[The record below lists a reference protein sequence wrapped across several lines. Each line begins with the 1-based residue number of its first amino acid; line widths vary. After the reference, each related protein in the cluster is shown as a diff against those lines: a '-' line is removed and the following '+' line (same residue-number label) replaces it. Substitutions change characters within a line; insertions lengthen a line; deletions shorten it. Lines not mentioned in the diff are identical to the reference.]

1 MLATHLK
8 TVSVVIIIYKYLLI
22 TKQLSS
28 VKIQEYKQQIKVCL
42 ELVEYFK
49 YRIDSEARRKERSR
63 LLYETKENYNYG

>member
-49 YRIDSEARRKERSR
+49 YRIDVEARRKERSC
-63 LLYETKENYNYG
+63 LYYQTKREI